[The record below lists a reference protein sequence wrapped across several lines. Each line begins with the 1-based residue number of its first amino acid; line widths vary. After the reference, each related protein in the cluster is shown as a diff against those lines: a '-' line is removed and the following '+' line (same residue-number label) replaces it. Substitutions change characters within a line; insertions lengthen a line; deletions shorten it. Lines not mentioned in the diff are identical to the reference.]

1 MDFEIYV
8 TLTGIGGPLS
18 CEGFDSIEEAKRYIA
33 NDLLPWLDT
42 GDTILIQ
49 SAEDLCQ

>member
-8 TLTGIGGPLS
+8 TLTGISGPLS
-18 CEGFDSIEEAKRYIA
+18 CEGFHSIEAARRYVA
-33 NDLLPWLDT
+33 TELVHLLET

-49 SAEDLCQ
+49 SDEDFYC